1 MNNFQL
7 NNIIN
12 ENIQPISLLYS
23 KNNIFLSL
31 KNHVIKIYEIK
42 IINNNNNNNKLTKFN
57 LVTTIQEN
65 SENIFLYELPNK
77 NIIYYSID
85 GFLKIRN
92 KNNFISITTFSIHIE
107 RLKIYK
113 NGNLLTLFNNQIKIW
128 KIDGLRFIHLK
139 KFIFKN
145 YLIYNIFALNNEY
158 EFIFS
163 SFDYNS
169 NEKGITIFKNK
180 KEKNFIFIEKLNN
193 NNQIINQNNFCT
205 NLIFINNKNNFIV
218 NDYNKIYL
226 INNNNNN
233 EKNKYK
239 IEKIFHFEENIN
251 IILKL
256 NDNNFIISFDSINN
270 IVKKIS
276 KWKIN
281 NKENIIKLDEKLA
294 HFSIINNLTLINNN
308 FFISMSK
315 DKTIKIWRYN

>member
-42 IINNNNNNNKLTKFN
+42 IINNNNNKLTKFN
-57 LVTTIQEN
+57 LVTAIQEN

-205 NLIFINNKNNFIV
+205 NLIFFNNNNNFIV

-294 HFSIINNLTLINNN
+294 HFSIINNLTLLNNN

>member
-42 IINNNNNNNKLTKFN
+42 IINNNNNNKLTKFN
-57 LVTTIQEN
+57 LVTAIQEN

-145 YLIYNIFALNNEY
+145 YLIYNIFTLNNEN

-163 SFDYNS
+163 AFDFNS
-169 NEKGITIFKNK
+169 NEKGIIIFKNK
-180 KEKNFIFIEKLNN
+180 KEKNFIFFEKLNN
-193 NNQIINQNNFCT
+193 YNQIINQYNFCS
-205 NLIFINNKNNFIV
+205 NLIFINNNNNFIV

-226 INNNNNN
+226 INNVGKNN
-233 EKNKYK
+233 YK
-239 IEKIFHFEENIN
+239 IEKIFNFEENIN

-276 KWKIN
+276 RWKIN
-281 NKENIIKLDEKLA
+281 NKEIIKLDEKLA
-294 HFSIINNLTLINNN
+294 HFSIINNLTLLNNN

>member
-42 IINNNNNNNKLTKFN
+42 IINNNNNNKLTKFN

-128 KIDGLRFIHLK
+128 KIEGLRFIHLK
-139 KFIFKN
+139 KFVFKN
-145 YLIYNIFALNNEY
+145 YLIYNIFVLNNEN

-163 SFDYNS
+163 CFDYNS

-193 NNQIINQNNFCT
+193 NNQIINQKNFCT
-205 NLIFINNKNNFIV
+205 NLIFINNNNNFIV

-294 HFSIINNLTLINNN
+294 HFSIINNLTLLNNN

>member
-1 MNNFQL
+1 
-7 NNIIN
+7 
-12 ENIQPISLLYS
+12 
-23 KNNIFLSL
+23 
-31 KNHVIKIYEIK
+31 
-42 IINNNNNNNKLTKFN
+42 
-57 LVTTIQEN
+57 
-65 SENIFLYELPNK
+65 LPNK

-107 RLKIYK
+107 KLKIYK

-128 KIDGLRFIHLK
+128 KIEGLRFIHLK
-139 KFIFKN
+139 KFVFKN
-145 YLIYNIFALNNEY
+145 YLIYNIFVLNNEN

-163 SFDYNS
+163 CFDYNS

-180 KEKNFIFIEKLNN
+180 KEKKFIFFEKLNN
-193 NNQIINQNNFCT
+193 NNQIINQNNFCS
-205 NLIFINNKNNFIV
+205 NLIFINNNNNFIV

-226 INNNNNN
+226 INNNNK
-233 EKNKYK
+233 EKNKFK

-294 HFSIINNLTLINNN
+294 HFSIINNLTLLNNN

>member
-1 MNNFQL
+1 MNNFEL

-12 ENIQPISLLYS
+12 ENIQAISLLYS
-23 KNNIFLSL
+23 KNGNIFLSL

-42 IINNNNNNNKLTKFN
+42 INNINNNKLINFN
-57 LVTTIQEN
+57 LVTAIQEN

-107 RLKIYK
+107 RLKVYK

-128 KIDGLRFIHLK
+128 KIEGLRFIHLK
-139 KFIFKN
+139 KFVFKN
-145 YLIYNIFALNNEY
+145 YLIYNIFALNNEF

-163 SFDYNS
+163 CFDYNS

-180 KEKNFIFIEKLNN
+180 KEKKFIFFEKLNN
-193 NNQIINQNNFCT
+193 NNQIINQNNFCS
-205 NLIFINNKNNFIV
+205 NLIFINNNNNFIV

-226 INNNNNN
+226 INNNNK
-233 EKNKYK
+233 EKNKFK

-294 HFSIINNLTLINNN
+294 HFSIINNLTLLNNN

>member
-42 IINNNNNNNKLTKFN
+42 IINNNNNNKLTKFN
-57 LVTTIQEN
+57 LVTAIQEN

-294 HFSIINNLTLINNN
+294 HFSIINNLTLLNNN

>member
-42 IINNNNNNNKLTKFN
+42 IINNNNNNKLTKFN

-145 YLIYNIFALNNEY
+145 YLIYNIFTLNNEY

>member
-1 MNNFQL
+1 MNNFEL

-12 ENIQPISLLYS
+12 ENIQAISLLYS
-23 KNNIFLSL
+23 KNGNIFLSL

-42 IINNNNNNNKLTKFN
+42 INNINNNKLINFN
-57 LVTTIQEN
+57 LVTAIQEN

-92 KNNFISITTFSIHIE
+92 KNNFNSITTFSIHIE

-145 YLIYNIFALNNEY
+145 YLIYNIFTLNNEN

-163 SFDYNS
+163 AFDFNS
-169 NEKGITIFKNK
+169 NEKGIIIFKNK
-180 KEKNFIFIEKLNN
+180 KEKNFIFFEKLNN
-193 NNQIINQNNFCT
+193 YNKIINQYNFCS
-205 NLIFINNKNNFIV
+205 NLIFINNNNNFIV

-226 INNNNNN
+226 INNVGKNN
-233 EKNKYK
+233 YK
-239 IEKIFHFEENIN
+239 IEKIFNFEENIN

-276 KWKIN
+276 RWKIN
-281 NKENIIKLDEKLA
+281 NKEIIKLDEKLA
-294 HFSIINNLTLINNN
+294 HFSIINNLTLLNNN

>member
-1 MNNFQL
+1 MNNFEL

-12 ENIQPISLLYS
+12 ENIQAISLLYS
-23 KNNIFLSL
+23 KNGNIFLSL

-42 IINNNNNNNKLTKFN
+42 INNINNNKLINFN
-57 LVTTIQEN
+57 LVTAIQEN

-92 KNNFISITTFSIHIE
+92 KNNFNSITTFSIHIE

-145 YLIYNIFALNNEY
+145 YLIYNIFTLNNEN

-163 SFDYNS
+163 AFDFNS
-169 NEKGITIFKNK
+169 NEKGIIIFKNK
-180 KEKNFIFIEKLNN
+180 KEKNFIFFEKLNN
-193 NNQIINQNNFCT
+193 YNQIINQYNFCS
-205 NLIFINNKNNFIV
+205 NLIFINNNNNFIV

-294 HFSIINNLTLINNN
+294 HFSIINNLTLLNNN

>member
-42 IINNNNNNNKLTKFN
+42 IINNNNNNKLTKFN
-57 LVTTIQEN
+57 LVTAIQEN

-226 INNNNNN
+226 INNYNNN

-294 HFSIINNLTLINNN
+294 HFSIINNLTLLNNN

>member
-42 IINNNNNNNKLTKFN
+42 IINNNNNNKLTKFN
-57 LVTTIQEN
+57 LVTAIQEN

-145 YLIYNIFALNNEY
+145 YLIYNIFALKNEY

-205 NLIFINNKNNFIV
+205 NLIFINNNNNFIV

-294 HFSIINNLTLINNN
+294 HFSIINNLTLLNNN

>member
-1 MNNFQL
+1 MNNFEL

-12 ENIQPISLLYS
+12 ENIQAISLLYS
-23 KNNIFLSL
+23 KNGNIFLSL

-42 IINNNNNNNKLTKFN
+42 INNINNNKLINFN
-57 LVTTIQEN
+57 LVTAIQEN

-92 KNNFISITTFSIHIE
+92 KNNFNSITTFSIHIE

-145 YLIYNIFALNNEY
+145 YLIYNIFTLNNEN

-163 SFDYNS
+163 AFDFNS
-169 NEKGITIFKNK
+169 NEKGIIIFKNK
-180 KEKNFIFIEKLNN
+180 KEKNFIFFEKLNN
-193 NNQIINQNNFCT
+193 YNQIINQYNFCS
-205 NLIFINNKNNFIV
+205 NLIFINNNNNFIV

-226 INNNNNN
+226 INNVGKNN
-233 EKNKYK
+233 YK
-239 IEKIFHFEENIN
+239 IEKIFNFEENIN

-276 KWKIN
+276 RWKIN
-281 NKENIIKLDEKLA
+281 NKEIIKLDEKLA
-294 HFSIINNLTLINNN
+294 HFSIINNLTLLNNN

>member
-1 MNNFQL
+1 MNNFEL

-12 ENIQPISLLYS
+12 ENIQAISLLYS
-23 KNNIFLSL
+23 KNGNIFLSL

-42 IINNNNNNNKLTKFN
+42 INNINNNKLINFN
-57 LVTTIQEN
+57 LVTAIQEN

-92 KNNFISITTFSIHIE
+92 KNNFNSITTFSIHIE

-205 NLIFINNKNNFIV
+205 NLIFFNNNNNFIV

-226 INNNNNN
+226 INNVGKNN
-233 EKNKYK
+233 YK
-239 IEKIFHFEENIN
+239 IEKIFNFEENIN

-276 KWKIN
+276 RWKIN
-281 NKENIIKLDEKLA
+281 NKEIIKLDEKLA
-294 HFSIINNLTLINNN
+294 HFSIINNLTLLNNN

>member
-42 IINNNNNNNKLTKFN
+42 IINNNNNNKLTKFN
-57 LVTTIQEN
+57 LVTAIQEN

-145 YLIYNIFALNNEY
+145 YLIYNIFTLNNEN

-193 NNQIINQNNFCT
+193 NNQIINQNNFCS
-205 NLIFINNKNNFIV
+205 NLIFINNNNNFIV

>member
-1 MNNFQL
+1 MNNFEL

-12 ENIQPISLLYS
+12 ENIQAISLLYS
-23 KNNIFLSL
+23 KNGNIFLSL

-42 IINNNNNNNKLTKFN
+42 INNINNNKLINFN
-57 LVTTIQEN
+57 LVTAIQEN

-145 YLIYNIFALNNEY
+145 YLIYNIFTLNNEN

-163 SFDYNS
+163 AFDFNS
-169 NEKGITIFKNK
+169 NEKGIIIFKNK
-180 KEKNFIFIEKLNN
+180 KEKNFIFFEKLNN
-193 NNQIINQNNFCT
+193 YNQIINQYNFCS
-205 NLIFINNKNNFIV
+205 NLIFINNNNNFIV

-226 INNNNNN
+226 INNVGKNN
-233 EKNKYK
+233 YK
-239 IEKIFHFEENIN
+239 IEKIFNFEENIN

-276 KWKIN
+276 RWKIN
-281 NKENIIKLDEKLA
+281 NKEIIKLDEKLA
-294 HFSIINNLTLINNN
+294 HFSIINNLTLLNNN

>member
-42 IINNNNNNNKLTKFN
+42 IINNNNNNKLTKFN

-128 KIDGLRFIHLK
+128 KIEGLRFIHLK
-139 KFIFKN
+139 KFVFKN
-145 YLIYNIFALNNEY
+145 YLIYNIFTLNNEY

-180 KEKNFIFIEKLNN
+180 KEKKFIFFEKLNN
-193 NNQIINQNNFCT
+193 NNQIINQKNFCT
-205 NLIFINNKNNFIV
+205 NLIFINNNNNFIV

-294 HFSIINNLTLINNN
+294 HFSIINNLTLLNNN

>member
-1 MNNFQL
+1 MNNFEL

-12 ENIQPISLLYS
+12 ENIQAISLLYS
-23 KNNIFLSL
+23 KNGNIFLSL

-42 IINNNNNNNKLTKFN
+42 INKINNNNIINFN
-57 LVTTIQEN
+57 LVTAIQEN

-92 KNNFISITTFSIHIE
+92 KNNFNSITTFSIHIE

-145 YLIYNIFALNNEY
+145 YLIYNIYSLNNEN

-163 SFDYNS
+163 AFDFNT
-169 NEKGITIFKNK
+169 NEKGVMIFKNK
-180 KEKNFIFIEKLNN
+180 KEKNFIFFEKLNN
-193 NNQIINQNNFCT
+193 YNQIINQYNFCS
-205 NLIFINNKNNFIV
+205 NLIFINNNNNFIV
-218 NDYNKIYL
+218 NDNNKIYL
-226 INNNNNN
+226 INNIGKNN
-233 EKNKYK
+233 YK
-239 IEKIFHFEENIN
+239 IEKIFNFEENIN

-276 KWKIN
+276 RWKIN
-281 NKENIIKLDEKLA
+281 NKENIKLDEKLA
-294 HFSIINNLTLINNN
+294 HFSIINNLTLLNNN

>member
-42 IINNNNNNNKLTKFN
+42 IINNNNNNKLTKFN
-57 LVTTIQEN
+57 LVTAIQEN

-180 KEKNFIFIEKLNN
+180 KEKKFIFFEKLNN
-193 NNQIINQNNFCT
+193 NNQIINQNNFCS
-205 NLIFINNKNNFIV
+205 NLIFINNNNNFIV

-226 INNNNNN
+226 INNNNK
-233 EKNKYK
+233 EKNKFK

-294 HFSIINNLTLINNN
+294 HFSIINNLTLLNNN

>member
-42 IINNNNNNNKLTKFN
+42 IINNNNNNKLTKFN
-57 LVTTIQEN
+57 LVTAIQEN

-163 SFDYNS
+163 FFDYNS

-205 NLIFINNKNNFIV
+205 NLIFFNNNNNFIV

-294 HFSIINNLTLINNN
+294 HFSIINNLTLLNNN

>member
-42 IINNNNNNNKLTKFN
+42 IINKNNNNKLTKFN
-57 LVTTIQEN
+57 LVTAIQEN

-205 NLIFINNKNNFIV
+205 NLIFINNNNNFIV

-226 INNNNNN
+226 IKNNNNN

>member
-57 LVTTIQEN
+57 LVTAIQEN

-163 SFDYNS
+163 FFDYNS

-205 NLIFINNKNNFIV
+205 NLIFFNNNNNFIV
-218 NDYNKIYL
+218 NDYNKI
-226 INNNNNN
+226 
-233 EKNKYK
+233 
-239 IEKIFHFEENIN
+239 
-251 IILKL
+251 
-256 NDNNFIISFDSINN
+256 
-270 IVKKIS
+270 
-276 KWKIN
+276 
-281 NKENIIKLDEKLA
+281 
-294 HFSIINNLTLINNN
+294 
-308 FFISMSK
+308 
-315 DKTIKIWRYN
+315 

>member
-42 IINNNNNNNKLTKFN
+42 IINNNNNNKLTKFN
-57 LVTTIQEN
+57 LVTAIQEN

-205 NLIFINNKNNFIV
+205 NLIFFNNNNNFIV

-294 HFSIINNLTLINNN
+294 HFSIINNLTLLNNN

>member
-42 IINNNNNNNKLTKFN
+42 IINKNNNNKLTKFN
-57 LVTTIQEN
+57 LVTAIQEN

-169 NEKGITIFKNK
+169 NEKGIIIFKNK

-205 NLIFINNKNNFIV
+205 NLIFINNNNNFIV